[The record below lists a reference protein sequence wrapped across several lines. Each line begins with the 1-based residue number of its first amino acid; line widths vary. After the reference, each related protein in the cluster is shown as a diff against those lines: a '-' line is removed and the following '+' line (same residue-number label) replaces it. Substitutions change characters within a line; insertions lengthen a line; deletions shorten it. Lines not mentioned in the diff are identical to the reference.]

1 MSMNENKVF
10 QKIKQINTEELY
22 QKNNNIF
29 KSWLSAEDYNNIS
42 NEEKIQYFIDKI
54 TNIVKD
60 SGYVIQFEK
69 QFKNELATLI
79 YNNSEVDA

>member
-1 MSMNENKVF
+1 MSMNEKKLF
-10 QKIKQINTEELY
+10 QKINQINREELY
-22 QKNNNIF
+22 NNNNNIF
-29 KSWLSAEDYNNIS
+29 KSWLNMEDYNNIS

>member
-1 MSMNENKVF
+1 MNEKKLF
-10 QKIKQINTEELY
+10 QKINQINREELY
-22 QKNNNIF
+22 NNNNNIF
-29 KSWLSAEDYNNIS
+29 KSWLNMEDYNNIS

-54 TNIVKD
+54 TNIVKN

-69 QFKNELATLI
+69 EFKNELATLI

>member
-1 MSMNENKVF
+1 MNEKKLF
-10 QKIKQINTEELY
+10 QKINQINREELY
-22 QKNNNIF
+22 NNNNNIF
-29 KSWLSAEDYNNIS
+29 KSWLNMEDYNNIS

>member
-1 MSMNENKVF
+1 MSMDENKVF

-29 KSWLSAEDYNNIS
+29 KSWLIAEDYNNIS

-60 SGYVIQFEK
+60 SGYAIQFEK

>member
-1 MSMNENKVF
+1 MSMNEKKLF
-10 QKIKQINTEELY
+10 QKINQINREELY
-22 QKNNNIF
+22 NNNNNIF
-29 KSWLSAEDYNNIS
+29 KSWLNMEDYNNIS

-54 TNIVKD
+54 TNIVKN

-69 QFKNELATLI
+69 EFKNELATLI